1 MGNKIYNSGTA
12 IAHEIEHAEEPVH
25 PKNSA
30 CSVKVDV
37 ATPNKHDNKSEA
49 NLQSNRNIALTRKR
63 MGHIDAAVNHMGH
76 FVAAARAVPGCVFQL
91 VMGKVYAIGSRREDE
106 GVQSTKMIPVKRA
119 RA

>member
-37 ATPNKHDNKSEA
+37 ATPNKHDSKSEA
-49 NLQSNRNIALTRKR
+49 NLQANRDIALTRMR
-63 MGHIDAAVNHMGH
+63 MGSNTELNHFGMSVTGRRSWH
-76 FVAAARAVPGCVFQL
+76 PNQEFLL
-91 VMGKVYAIGSRREDE
+91 VLRESHLL
-106 GVQSTKMIPVKRA
+106 GANRIS
-119 RA
+119 